1 MTRQRNTVVSYLGLA
16 VLLLQVSV
24 VAAQS
29 AKLAPP
35 APVPTPILAAKK
47 VFVANAGGDE
57 LFDDPKF
64 GGADRTYNQFYAAM
78 TTWGRYELVGAPA
91 DADLLFEI
99 QLTLSPIERP
109 VLRGDSV
116 GAATVDPQ
124 FRLVI
129 RDAKTN
135 AVLWG
140 FSEHL
145 QWAILQG
152 NRDRNFD
159 QAMGKIV
166 GDVQALASPTTAPGV
181 GGKQ

>member
-1 MTRQRNTVVSYLGLA
+1 
-16 VLLLQVSV
+16 
-24 VAAQS
+24 
-29 AKLAPP
+29 
-35 APVPTPILAAKK
+35 
-47 VFVANAGGDE
+47 
-57 LFDDPKF
+57 
-64 GGADRTYNQFYAAM
+64 
-78 TTWGRYELVGAPA
+78 
-91 DADLLFEI
+91 
-99 QLTLSPIERP
+99 

-140 FSEHL
+140 FTEHL